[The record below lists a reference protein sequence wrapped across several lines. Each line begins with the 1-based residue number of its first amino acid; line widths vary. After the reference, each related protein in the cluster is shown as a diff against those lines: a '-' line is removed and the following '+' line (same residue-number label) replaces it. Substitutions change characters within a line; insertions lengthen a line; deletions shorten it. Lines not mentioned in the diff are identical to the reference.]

1 MNRRGFI
8 GSILA
13 IGAAPAIVRASS
25 LMRVQGIIVPTLG
38 EVVAVNAGNS
48 LLTIDQITKVAL
60 RVLEKQMR
68 DSGSILVEGNWVKD
82 PLQSNVIRIRR
93 PLTYAR

>member
-25 LMRVQGIIVPTLG
+25 LMRVQGIIVPTLE
-38 EVVAVNAGNS
+38 EVVAVNSGNS
-48 LLTIDQITKVAL
+48 LLTFDLITREAL
-60 RVLEKQMR
+60 RVMEKNLILGQR
-68 DSGSILVEGNWVKD
+68 VNAQFDSSFKGN
-82 PLQSNVIRIRR
+82 SATIRIRR
-93 PLTYAR
+93 PITYAR

>member
-1 MNRRGFI
+1 
-8 GSILA
+8 
-13 IGAAPAIVRASS
+13 
-25 LMRVQGIIVPTLG
+25 MRVQGIIVPTLG

>member
-25 LMRVQGIIVPTLG
+25 LMRVQGIIVPSLD
-38 EVVAVNAGNS
+38 EVVAVNTGNQ
-48 LLTIDQITKVAL
+48 LLSIDLITREAL
-60 RVLEKQMR
+60 RVLNK
-68 DSGSILVEGNWVKD
+68 NWD
-82 PLQSNVIRIRR
+82 FAQSEYQSAFKANSMTVRIRL
-93 PLTYAR
+93 PNAAR